1 MSCYVDKVFLHEQ
14 LKRHDKMQKDFINI
28 AAHELRTPI
37 QPILGLTEILRS
49 RTKDVEQIKLLEVV
63 GRSARRL
70 QRLTEDIL
78 DVTRIENQSL
88 NLKKERFNLNDMI
101 VNAIDDIMT
110 NKESSSIKRN
120 VKVIYPH
127 QSRDISIEADK
138 GRINQVIHN
147 LLEDSLFVIISSIA
161 FT

>member
-1 MSCYVDKVFLHEQ
+1 MLIKSFCILSDLHEQ

-28 AAHELRTPI
+28 AAHELHTPI

-49 RTKDVEQIKLLEVV
+49 RTKDVERIKLLEVV

-88 NLKKERFNLNDMI
+88 NLKKKRFNLNDMI
-101 VNAIDDIMT
+101 
-110 NKESSSIKRN
+110 
-120 VKVIYPH
+120 
-127 QSRDISIEADK
+127 
-138 GRINQVIHN
+138 
-147 LLEDSLFVIISSIA
+147 
-161 FT
+161 